1 MDNSFCDICKVEPGA
16 HSFTYLFRTK
26 RKDIYEYVFYTCVG
40 DARRYGDADN
50 VVKHYENCLNLMN
63 PDSWIWIFNCDGF
76 TMRHYTEFSTIKK
89 LTKAVNDYGKVRDVY
104 LVNSTGFMD
113 LVFKIIKPILD
124 NETFKKIKIIDTPH
138 LLKEIDLYKDDE
150 ENLREMLAKKY
161 C

>member
-40 DARRYGDADN
+40 DAKRYGDADN
-50 VVKHYENCLNLMN
+50 VVKHYQNCLNLMN

-76 TMRHYTEFSTIKK
+76 TMRHYTEFATIKK

-104 LVNSTGFMD
+104 LVNSSGFMD

-124 NETFKKIKIIDTPH
+124 NDTFKKIKIIDTPN
-138 LLKEIDLYKDDE
+138 LLKEIDLHKEDE
-150 ENLREMLAKKY
+150 INLREMLAKKY